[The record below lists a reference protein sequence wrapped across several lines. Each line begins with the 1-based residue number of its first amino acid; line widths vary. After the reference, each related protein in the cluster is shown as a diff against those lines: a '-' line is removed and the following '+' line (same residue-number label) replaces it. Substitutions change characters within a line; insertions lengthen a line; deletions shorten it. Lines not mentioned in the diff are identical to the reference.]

1 MPEAFI
7 ALNGPLF
14 WGTVFLGIVLTA
26 LTRGTSLRNW
36 ALAFVN
42 TAFLALLLQWDV
54 VLVLALLLVAWLALK
69 ASRNPTGAHLAL
81 TALGVGALYLFIIHK
96 GVQLPGA
103 NPTLF
108 RILTAIGFSFVALRI
123 VEIVRAIWEERHLPP
138 DLPSFINYIV
148 PFHMLA
154 AGPIQAYD
162 EFVVNA
168 DRIEK
173 PSPRTVL
180 AGAERIATGLL
191 KKFVIAFAIREAFL
205 TDFQAQ
211 GLYVLVE
218 LQFFLLW
225 LYFDFSAYSDIAVGI
240 GKLMGVATPE
250 NFNNPLVARNLVVF
264 WERWHISLSMF
275 IRRNLFIPLQLAAA
289 RRGLRPKLSAAIA
302 IILAFELCGLWHGFA
317 ISWLVWGS
325 MHGVGLAVVRL
336 YGDFLQRTL
345 GPQGMKAY
353 RSNVLIRWMCTAVTF
368 EYLALT
374 FFPIFYFQQA
384 LFY

>member
-1 MPEAFI
+1 MPGAFI

-14 WGTVFLGIVLTA
+14 WATVCLGIVLTA

-36 ALAFVN
+36 ALAFIN
-42 TAFLALLLQWDV
+42 TVFLALLLHWDV
-54 VLVLALLLVAWLALK
+54 ALVLALLLIAWLALK
-69 ASRNPTGAHLAL
+69 AGSNPTGGHLAL
-81 TALGVGALYLFIIHK
+81 TALGAGALYLFIIHK
-96 GVQLPGA
+96 GVQFPGA
-103 NPTLF
+103 SSTAF
-108 RILTAIGFSFVALRI
+108 KILTAIGFSFVALRI
-123 VEIVRAIWEERHLPP
+123 VEIVRAVWEERHPPP
-138 DLPSFINYIV
+138 DLPSFTNYIV

-162 EFVVNA
+162 EFVANA
-168 DRIEK
+168 DQIEK
-173 PSPRTVL
+173 PSPRNVL

-205 TDFQAQ
+205 TDFQAH
-211 GLYVLVE
+211 GLYALVE
-218 LQFFLLW
+218 LQFFFVW

-275 IRRNLFIPLQLAAA
+275 IRRNLFIPLQLAAV
-289 RRGLRPKLSAAIA
+289 RRGLPPTVSAALA

-317 ISWLVWGS
+317 ISWLAWGA
-325 MHGVGLAVVRL
+325 MQGIGLAAVRL
-336 YGDFLQRTL
+336 YGDSLQRTL
-345 GPQGMKAY
+345 GPKAMKAY
-353 RSNVLIRWMCTAVTF
+353 RSNLIIRWICIAVTF
-368 EYLALT
+368 EYVALT
-374 FFPIFYFQQA
+374 FFPIFYFPQS